1 VYLFKG
7 IKGCNNKL
15 RACLET
21 GIRFPG
27 VNIYNMKIVVASD
40 KYKGSLSALEVCRVI
55 GRAIKEM
62 DADIEVVLSP
72 MADGG
77 DGTVETLVES
87 LEGRFVEVRVK
98 GPLGEPVKAR
108 FGMIGADTS
117 VIEMAS
123 ASGLVLVPPDKR
135 DPMETTTYGT
145 GELISKAIDIGSKK
159 IIVGIGGSAT
169 NDGGM
174 GMAQALGYKLLD
186 GNGDPLGFGG
196 KELARLASIED
207 TGIKSKL
214 LSTTIE
220 VASDVDNPLYGKK
233 GAAYVYG
240 PQKGASP
247 EIVKVLDKGLKNYAQ
262 IVSRDLKKD
271 IAHLPGAGAAGGL
284 GAGLAAFAGG
294 ILKPGTEIVIE
305 ITGLEDKIKDADL
318 IITGEGAMDEQTFYG
333 KSAYGVAKLASK
345 YSIPVI
351 TINGSVLSNRYNIN
365 EKNSSLFSGNFS
377 IINRPMI
384 LEEAIRDA
392 EELLSRAVLEIISF
406 YLRIAK

>member
-1 VYLFKG
+1 
-7 IKGCNNKL
+7 
-15 RACLET
+15 
-21 GIRFPG
+21 
-27 VNIYNMKIVVASD
+27 MKIVIASD
-40 KYKGSLSALEVCRVI
+40 KYKGSLSALEVCRI
-55 GRAIKEM
+55 IERTIKEIGP
-62 DADIEVVLSP
+62 DIEVMISP

-87 LEGRFVEVRVK
+87 LDGKLIEFKVK
-98 GPLGEPVKAR
+98 GPLGEPVNAR
-108 FGMIGADTS
+108 FGMIGNDTA

-123 ASGLVLVPPDKR
+123 ASGLVLVPSEMQN
-135 DPMETTTYGT
+135 PMETTTYGT
-145 GELISKAIDIGSKK
+145 GELILKAIEMGSKK

-174 GMAQALGYKLLD
+174 GMAQALGYRLLD
-186 GNGDPLGFGG
+186 SNGDPLDPGG
-196 KELARLASIED
+196 KGLARLASID
-207 TGIKSKL
+207 NSGINSKL

-240 PQKGASP
+240 PQKGADP
-247 EIVKVLDKGLKNYAQ
+247 EMVKALDEGLKNYAK
-262 IVSRDLKKD
+262 IVARDLKKD
-271 IAHLPGAGAAGGL
+271 IADLPGAGAAGGL

-294 ILKPGTEIVIE
+294 ILKPGTDIVIE
-305 ITGLEDKIKDADL
+305 TTGLEDKIKDADL

-345 YSIPVI
+345 YNIPVI
-351 TINGSVLSNRYNIN
+351 TINGSVLSDRNNID

-377 IINRPMI
+377 IINKPMK

-392 EELLSRAVLEIISF
+392 EELLSGATAEIISF
-406 YLRIAK
+406 FLEIVK